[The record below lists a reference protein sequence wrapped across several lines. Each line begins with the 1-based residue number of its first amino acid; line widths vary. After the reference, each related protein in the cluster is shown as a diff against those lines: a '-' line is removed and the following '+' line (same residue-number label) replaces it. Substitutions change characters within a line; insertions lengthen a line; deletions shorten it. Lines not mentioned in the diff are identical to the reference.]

1 MHRPRRVVA
10 GDVERLEVVV
20 VVFDFRTFGDVVAD
34 MGEELLDALK
44 GASHRVQAAGGLAAT
59 GQGHVDAFGRQLG
72 CQRCGLEVGLARIEG
87 ILNAGLGGID
97 QGARLR
103 TLLGREL
110 AQGLHELGQL
120 ALLAKVMNPE
130 LLQGIHIFGVSHGL
144 QGLGD
149 QRIQVFHVQTPDTK

>member
-1 MHRPRRVVA
+1 MHRPRRVVT
-10 GDVERLEVVV
+10 GDIERLEVVV

-44 GASHRVQAAGGLAAT
+44 GASHRMQTAGDLTAT
-59 GQGHVDAFGRQLG
+59 RQGHVDAFGRQLG
-72 CQRCGLEVGLARIEG
+72 CQRGGLEVGLARIEG

-103 TLLGREL
+103 ALIGREL